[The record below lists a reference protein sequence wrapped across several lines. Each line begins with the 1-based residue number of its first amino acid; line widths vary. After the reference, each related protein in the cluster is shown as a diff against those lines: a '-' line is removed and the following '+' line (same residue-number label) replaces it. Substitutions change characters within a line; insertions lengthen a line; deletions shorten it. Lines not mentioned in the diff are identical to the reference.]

1 MKTSILL
8 ALFTIV
14 CVSCTTQKQPMITVE
29 EIPGQN
35 KVEIKFDGQP
45 FTSYIWPEDMEKP
58 VLYPL
63 RTSKG
68 SIVTRGFPLDPRPGE
83 RVDHPHHV
91 GHWFNYGDVNG
102 LDFWNNSYAVPEE
115 KKMNY
120 GSIGHEKILKTSSSA
135 GKGVLEV
142 ETSWR
147 NFSGEILLKEVTS
160 FIFSGNET
168 LRTIERTSTLT
179 ALDNAVEFK
188 DNKEGLFGIRMDRA
202 FESPT
207 DKPELFT
214 DAEGNP
220 TEVKVMNNEGVNGS
234 YLSSEGLTE
243 EEVWGTRAKWVSL
256 SAEKEGEKISVAILD
271 HPKNPGYPTY
281 WHARTYGL
289 FAANPLG
296 QAVFSNG
303 NEVLNFSLDAGESV
317 TFRYLILIQSGE
329 FVSSED
335 LDKRFDIFAK

>member
-1 MKTSILL
+1 MKSPILL
-8 ALFTIV
+8 ALFTTISI
-14 CVSCTTQKQPMITVE
+14 SCTTQKQPMITVE
-29 EIPGQN
+29 EIAGQN

-45 FTSYIWPEDMEKP
+45 FTSYIWPDDMEKP

-63 RTSKG
+63 RTSTG
-68 SIVTRGFPLDPRPGE
+68 NIVTRGFPLDPRPGE

-120 GSIGHEKILKTSSSA
+120 GSIRHEKILKTSNRE
-135 GKGVLEV
+135 GKGILEV

-160 FIFSGNET
+160 FVFSGNET
-168 LRTIERTSTLT
+168 LRTIERTTTLT
-179 ALDNAVEFK
+179 AVDNPVEFK
-188 DNKEGLFGIRMDRA
+188 DNKEGMFGMRMDRA
-202 FESPT
+202 FEFPT

-234 YLSSEGLTE
+234 YLSSEGLRD

-256 SAEKEGEKISVAILD
+256 SAEKEGEKISVVILD

-317 TFRYLILIQSGE
+317 TFRYMILIQSGE
-329 FVSSED
+329 FARSED
-335 LDKRFDIFAK
+335 LDKAFDIFAE